1 MSLRKRKKEKINQL
15 ILSKA
20 NVLFDQKGYDDTS
33 MSEIAAACDIAVG
46 TLYNYYGSK
55 PEIFVAAVGTYMSAE
70 IDYSFND
77 LVDPMDDIADIVM
90 AYTLKYLEPYLK
102 LDFDMLWGLTRAVLN
117 LGMTSPIVK
126 HLIKIDQITL
136 NKLIKI
142 FEKKKLAGQL
152 PADFNSELH
161 AENASS
167 IVGTEM
173 MMTIFVPERE
183 RAGMYE
189 RIEKKIR
196 LYFNTSL
203 KGIS

>member
-1 MSLRKRKKEKINQL
+1 MNLRKRKKEKINQL

-20 NVLFDQKGYDDTS
+20 KQLFEQKGYDETS
-33 MSEIAAACDIAVG
+33 MSEIAAGCDIAVG
-46 TLYNYYGSK
+46 TLYNYYDSK
-55 PEIFVAAVGTYMSAE
+55 PEIFVAAVGTYMSDE
-70 IDYSFND
+70 IDRSFDDLIEPIDDVAD
-77 LVDPMDDIADIVM
+77 LVM
-90 AYTLKYLEPYLK
+90 AFTLKYLEPYLK
-102 LDFDMLWGLTRAVLN
+102 LDLDMLWGLTKAVLN
-117 LGMTSPIVK
+117 LGLTSPIVK
-126 HLIKIDQITL
+126 HLVKVDQFTL
-136 NKLIKI
+136 NKLIKAL
-142 FEKKKLAGQL
+142 EKKKRAGQL

-161 AENASS
+161 AENAYS

-183 RAGMYE
+183 RASMYE